1 MSEINI
7 RRKHGKSLPEA
18 RKAAEH
24 LASELE
30 DDLDMS
36 YSWDGD
42 VLHFERTGVKGQL
55 TLDKTDVAIDIKLG
69 FLFSAFKPTI
79 EKEVHKFF
87 DENFPV

>member
-7 RRKHGKSLPEA
+7 RRKHGKTAKAA

-24 LASELE
+24 LADELRE
-30 DDLDMS
+30 DLDMS

-42 VLHFERTGVKGQL
+42 VLNFQRTGVKGQL
-55 TLDKTDVAIDIKLG
+55 TLDKSEVAINIKLG
-69 FLFSAFKPTI
+69 FLLMAFKPVI
-79 EKEVHKFF
+79 EQEIHKFF

>member
-7 RRKHGKSLPEA
+7 SRMHGKTLAEA

-24 LASELE
+24 LAGELQ
-30 DDLDMS
+30 DDLDMN

-42 VLHFERTGVKGQL
+42 VLNFQRTGVKGQL
-55 TLDKTDVAIDIKLG
+55 TLDKREVSIKIKLG
-69 FLFSAFKPTI
+69 FLLTAFKPVI
-79 EKEVHKFF
+79 EQEIHKFF